1 MQQPEIQN
9 KQADILIIGGGPA
22 GLTAAVYGARA
33 GVETVLL
40 KGRGGSRLSIGYEL
54 ENYPGFV
61 SINSLDL
68 LKKMEDHA
76 RHFGAEIRQ
85 EEAIDF
91 NLSTQPKFATTS
103 KTLFQAKAVIVATGK
118 SLPKSRLIEGEETLL
133 GKGVSYCAV
142 CDGPIFRNKTV
153 AAVGRSEDAAEDI
166 LTLRQMG
173 CKVHWFPGG
182 SLKISDETMSKIRE
196 ADVDLHEK
204 TGIKKINGEQRVENI
219 VFDEDGSKKELDVAG
234 VFILREQASASLF
247 NKAGLQLDSRQC
259 VVVDRFQRTNLDGVF
274 AAGDVTCGGLQVV
287 SAAGEGATAG
297 MQAVKYI
304 RDLKK

>member
-9 KQADILIIGGGPA
+9 KQADILIVGGGPA

-118 SLPKSRLIEGEETLL
+118 SLPKSHLIEGEETLL

-153 AAVGRSEDAAEDI
+153 AAVGRSEEAAEDI

-182 SLKISDETMSKIRE
+182 SLKISDETRDKIRE
-196 ADVDLHEK
+196 AEVDLHENAK
-204 TGIKKINGEQRVENI
+204 LVKIFGVQKVEKI
-219 VFDEDGSKKELDVAG
+219 AYKEERSEKEMDAAG

-247 NKAGLQLDSRQC
+247 SKAGIQLDKRHC
-259 VVVDRFQRTNLDGVF
+259 IVVDRFQRTNLEGVF

-297 MQAVKYI
+297 MQALKYI
-304 RDLKK
+304 RDLKT

>member
-9 KQADILIIGGGPA
+9 RQADILIVGGGPA

-33 GVETVLL
+33 GVDTVLL

-54 ENYPGFV
+54 ENFPGFI

-68 LKKMEDHA
+68 LKKMEEHA
-76 RHFGAEIRQ
+76 GHFGAEIRQ

-91 NLSTQPKFATTS
+91 NLSSQPKFATTS
-103 KTLFQAKAVIVATGK
+103 KTLFQAQAVIIATGK
-118 SLPKSRLIEGEETLL
+118 SLPKSHLIDGEEKLL

-142 CDGPIFRNKTV
+142 CDGPIFRDKTV
-153 AAVGRSEDAAEDI
+153 AAVGRSEEAAEDI
-166 LTLRQMG
+166 LTLRQIG
-173 CKVHWFPGG
+173 CRVHWFPGG
-182 SLKISDETMSKIRE
+182 SLKISNETRDKIRE
-196 ADVDLHEK
+196 AGVDLHEK
-204 TGIKKINGEQRVENI
+204 AKLKKIFGEQNVEKVAFEEN
-219 VFDEDGSKKELDVAG
+219 GSEHDLDTAG

-247 NKAGLQLDSRQC
+247 NKAGIQLDKHHC
-259 VVVDRFQRTNLDGVF
+259 IVVDRFQRTSLEGVF

-287 SAAGEGATAG
+287 SAAGEGAAAG
-297 MQAVKYI
+297 MQALKYI

>member
-9 KQADILIIGGGPA
+9 KQVDILIVGGGPA

-68 LKKMEDHA
+68 LKKIEDHA
-76 RHFGAEIRQ
+76 RHFGAEILP

-91 NLSTQPKFATTS
+91 NLSMKPKFVTTS
-103 KTLFQAKAVIVATGK
+103 KTLFQTQAVVIASGK
-118 SLPKSRLIEGEETLL
+118 PLPKSRLIPGEEKLL
-133 GKGVSYCAV
+133 GMGVSYCAT

-182 SLKISDETMSKIRE
+182 SLKISDETMAKIRE

-204 TGIKKINGEQRVENI
+204 ISLKKINGKQKVDNI
-219 VFDEDGSKKELDVAG
+219 VFEEDGSEKELEVAG

-247 NKAGLQLDSRQC
+247 NKAGLQLDNRQC
-259 VVVDRFQRTNLDGVF
+259 VVVDRFQRTNLEGVF
-274 AAGDVTCGGLQVV
+274 AAGDVTCGGMQVV

-297 MQAVKYI
+297 MQALKYI
-304 RDLKK
+304 RDLKT